1 MKIMMTGFEPFGGE
15 SMNPALEAVRRLP
28 DRVAGAEIV
37 KVELPTVYGR
47 AGEVLEEA
55 VRRELPDAVLCVGQ
69 AGGRSGILVE
79 RVAINLRDARIPDNG
94 GRQPVDEAVRE
105 DGPAAYFSSVP
116 VKRMVAAIREA
127 GVPAFLSYSAGTFVC
142 NDILYSLLHLAARDY
157 PAMKGGFLHVPYA
170 TEQTVDKPS
179 GTPGMELGTI
189 ARALERAIGA
199 VVEAIAEG
207 VPEKQDK

>member
-79 RVAINLRDARIPDNG
+79 RVAINLRDTKAPDNG

-127 GVPAFLSYSAGTFVC
+127 GIPAFLSYSAGTFVC

-157 PAMKGGFLHVPYA
+157 PAMKGGIHPC
-170 TEQTVDKPS
+170 
-179 GTPGMELGTI
+179 
-189 ARALERAIGA
+189 ALRHGA
-199 VVEAIAEG
+199 DGGQALRHAGDGAGDHCQGAGEG
-207 VPEKQDK
+207 DWGGCGSDS

>member
-28 DRVAGAEIV
+28 ERVAGAEIV

-55 VRRELPDAVLCVGQ
+55 VRREEPGAVLCVGQ
-69 AGGRSGILVE
+69 AGGCSGILVE

-105 DGPAAYFSSVP
+105 DGPAAYFATVP
-116 VKRMVAAIREA
+116 VKQMAAAIREA
-127 GVPAFLSYSAGTFVC
+127 GIPAFLSYSAGTFVC
-142 NDILYSLLHLAARDY
+142 NDVLYTLLHLAAREY
-157 PAMKGGFLHVPYA
+157 PVMKGGFLHVPYA
-170 TEQTVDKPS
+170 TEQTVGKPS
-179 GTPGMELGTI
+179 GTPGMALETI
-189 ARALERAIGA
+189 ARGLERAAWA
-199 VVEAIAEG
+199 VVSQIS
-207 VPEKQDK
+207 EKT

>member
-69 AGGRSGILVE
+69 AGGCSGILVE

-94 GRQPVDEAVRE
+94 GRQDEAVRE